1 MNKFNINTG
10 KKIKNSKKEL
20 IGYTSSLSAAISYGI
35 SAILAKIIVGQ
46 ITTPLIAS
54 SFALFFGF
62 FTLSIIFYKQLI
74 NIKSIDKKTFLFL
87 FLAGLASCIGV
98 GAQYYAMNNAPVIL
112 VAPITG
118 ANALFAILFGSIFL
132 KKIEKITPL
141 TVMGAFMIIIGI
153 IIIILSRT

>member
-1 MNKFNINTG
+1 M
-10 KKIKNSKKEL
+10 
-20 IGYTSSLSAAISYGI
+20 
-35 SAILAKIIVGQ
+35 
-46 ITTPLIAS
+46 
-54 SFALFFGF
+54 
-62 FTLSIIFYKQLI
+62 
-74 NIKSIDKKTFLFL
+74 NIKSINKKTFLFL

-141 TVMGAFMIIIGI
+141 TIIGAFMIIIGI